1 MQPIRFTAICAVLAV
16 SALTASVA
24 EAAKAP
30 ATWDNMNLVKSE
42 KFALVYLHPGADFKP
57 YTKVLIDPPEVSFA
71 KNWVKDYNNSTQTV
85 SRRLDDAHAQK
96 IMDAARTGMADIL
109 AKAYRNG
116 GYQVVQA
123 PGPDVLRVRTAIA
136 DLSVT
141 APDIQSAGRSR
152 SFANEAGF
160 ATFVIEAR
168 DSQTGALLG
177 RALDR
182 KVAGDTLPLMRNSVT
197 NMADFHLVFDQ
208 WAKASVQGLNKLKAT
223 PSGGAETSPK

>member
-1 MQPIRFTAICAVLAV
+1 MRPTRFTAICAVLAIGAL
-16 SALTASVA
+16 SATATQ
-24 EAAKAP
+24 AAKAP
-30 ATWDNMNLVKSE
+30 ATWDNMNLVASQ

-57 YTKVLIDPPEVSFA
+57 YTKIMLDPTEVGFA
-71 KNWVKDYNNSTQTV
+71 KNWVNDYNNSTQSV

-96 IMDAARTGMADIL
+96 IMDAARTGMGDIL
-109 AKAYRNG
+109 AKAYRAG
-116 GYQVVQA
+116 GYQIVSA

-136 DLSVT
+136 DLQVT
-141 APDIQSAGRSR
+141 APDIQTAGRSR

-197 NMADFHLVFDQ
+197 NMADFHLIFDQ
-208 WAKASVQGLNKLKAT
+208 WAKASVQGLAKLKA
-223 PSGGAETSPK
+223 SPPAQ